1 MRSFRTDMT
10 NFIEG
15 ARSGTRLATGAGVKV
30 DFGELAPDADT
41 LGLWHLHD
49 GGCQGEGTG
58 LADAS
63 GHGRHLVNHGAD
75 VVEDGY
81 QFVRGE
87 QDYMQAAIGSFGYQ
101 PQATLEAWVRGWGT
115 TGDVTSRVIV
125 KYLINWANLLSISAR
140 RASSPPSSS
149 IIAWLRV
156 GGVWIGPAQWT
167 GSEADAVLASAS
179 PWHVAAVL
187 DASPS
192 LRLYVN
198 GALRATHTAGVGPL
212 PSGNYLLDVSDSAG
226 ADNCSAIVDEVRLSS
241 VARYLAWF
249 TPHRLLGSGLYT
261 SPTFDCLRR
270 RAVWINF
277 LRTATVPP
285 QCGAVWEVRAADALD
300 PNGNPAGFWGT
311 YLGDPAT
318 LPIGRYFQWRA
329 TLSTAADRLVTPV
342 IESTEA
348 QASDR
353 GYNLYHATGPGPESL
368 DYAEPCARVGPD
380 AAWVDVGPLDAGAVH
395 WFGIRPVDAQERES
409 PAAQGEARMESDAQG
424 EWVWDRPAGVLA
436 VSVRPAALGRAQLQW
451 CYRVGRLGVVP
462 QAFRIFG
469 DGGTGV
475 INYTAPLGEVPCRQ
489 GQNWYTWTSGQLEAG
504 VEHQLAVRA
513 VTAGGVWDEQPAVA
527 RLTPDATPPASVD
540 ALEAETV
547 L

>member
-30 DFGELAPDADT
+30 DFSEFAPDADT

-49 GGCQGEGTG
+49 GGCQGEGSG
-58 LADAS
+58 LEDAS
-63 GHGRHLVNHGAD
+63 GHGRHLVNHEAE

-81 QFVRGE
+81 RFVRE
-87 QDYMQAAIGSFGYQ
+87 DEDYLQATIGALGYQ
-101 PQATLEAWVRGWGT
+101 PQCTLEAWVRAWGT
-115 TGDVTSRVIV
+115 IGEENNRLIV
-125 KYLINWANLLSISAR
+125 KYLINSGNLLSINAR
-140 RASSPPSSS
+140 RASSPVSSW
-149 IIAWLRV
+149 IVAWLRV
-156 GGVWIGPAQWT
+156 GSVWIGPAQWV
-167 GSEADAVLASAS
+167 GSGADAVLASAS

-198 GALRATHTAGVGPL
+198 GALRASHTAGVGPL
-212 PSGNYLLDVSDSAG
+212 PSGNYLLAVSDPAG
-226 ADNCSAIVDEVRLSS
+226 SNSCSAIVDEVRLSS
-241 VARYLAWF
+241 VARYVPWF
-249 TPHRLLGSGLYT
+249 TPYRLLASGLYT

-270 RAVWINF
+270 GAVWINF
-277 LRTATVPP
+277 LPTATVPP

-329 TLSTAADRLVTPV
+329 TLSSAADRLVTPL
-342 IESTEA
+342 IESAEA

-353 GYNLYHATGPGPESL
+353 GYNIYHATGPGPESL
-368 DYAEPCARVGPD
+368 DYADPCARAGPGVASLD
-380 AAWVDVGPLDAGAVH
+380 IGPLEPGAVH
-395 WFGIRPVDAQERES
+395 WFGIRPVDAHERES
-409 PAAQGEARMESDAQG
+409 PTAQNEVRMELDAQG
-424 EWVWDRPAGVLA
+424 EWVLDRPAGVLA
-436 VSVRPAALGRAQLQW
+436 LSVRPAALGTAQLQW

-527 RLTPDATPPASVD
+527 RVTPDATPPASVD